1 MSPEL
6 KNAHKN
12 VNINFEYSPFHSDLY
27 SLGVTFLNMLAIP
40 EKNAKSVQVTQLASI
55 LNNEKYLHRKSSI
68 NLIKPLVDED
78 INKRMGYIEIKE
90 KLGPINV
97 NLE

>member
-1 MSPEL
+1 MLLVEFLHSP
-6 KNAHKN
+6 
-12 VNINFEYSPFHSDLY
+12 PFSF
-27 SLGVTFLNMLAIP
+27 SFFLLFAFQ
-40 EKNAKSVQVTQLASI
+40 EVFFF
-55 LNNEKYLHRKSSI
+55 EKYLHRKSSI